1 MRLQK
6 YFASIENYE
15 EKELKN
21 KDEFAFN
28 TFWIKV
34 NCHWNL
40 HLKISTEKGFLNFL
54 RLLSI
59 QNLIFV
65 VF

>member
-21 KDEFAFN
+21 NDEFAFLN
-28 TFWIKV
+28 ANSSLFFNSSTIK
-34 NCHWNL
+34 
-40 HLKISTEKGFLNFL
+40 I
-54 RLLSI
+54 LSG
-59 QNLIFV
+59 
-65 VF
+65 

>member
-21 KDEFAFN
+21 NDEFAFN

-40 HLKISTEKGFLNFL
+40 
-54 RLLSI
+54 
-59 QNLIFV
+59 Q
-65 VF
+65 

>member
-40 HLKISTEKGFLNFL
+40 QSVTFSKFKQYVLELYSK
-54 RLLSI
+54 
-59 QNLIFV
+59 
-65 VF
+65 